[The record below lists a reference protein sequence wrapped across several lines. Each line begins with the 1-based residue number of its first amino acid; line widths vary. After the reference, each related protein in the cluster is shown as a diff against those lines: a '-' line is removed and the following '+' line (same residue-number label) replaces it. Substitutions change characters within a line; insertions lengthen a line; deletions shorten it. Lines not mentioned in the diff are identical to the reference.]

1 MNKVVHFQKMRKRH
15 ELLEKKV
22 VTKNMANKIG
32 TFKLFENV
40 KVDNVLKFR
49 KVLAKS
55 VLKN

>member
-15 ELLEKKV
+15 ELLDKKL
-22 VTKNMANKIG
+22 VTNNAINRIG
-32 TFKLFENV
+32 TFKRFENE
-40 KVDNVLKFR
+40 KMDNVLKFR